1 MNNFRSSPYHYVPS
15 ESIAIT
21 FIVLFGLSTG
31 KKIFFVSSFCVKSIS
46 TLPSGSL
53 GLCYFLPHVVAVSN
67 NLSLWY
73 TRDRGMVRSS
83 LVKFFTV
90 TRGTIQNA
98 VSFHFSFI
106 RLLRVQLMGTLII
119 LELLQPSWDQRH
131 C

>member
-31 KKIFFVSSFCVKSIS
+31 KKVFFVSFFCVKSIS

-53 GLCYFLPHVVAVSN
+53 GLCYFLPHVVAVSYN
-67 NLSLWY
+67 WSLWY
-73 TRDRGMVRSS
+73 TRDPGMVRST

-98 VSFHFSFI
+98 VSFQFFLFI
-106 RLLRVQLMGTLII
+106 F
-119 LELLQPSWDQRH
+119 
-131 C
+131 